1 MPEVSAAQRF
11 IERRWY
17 GARAPWWLLP
27 FSWLFGCGVRLRRW
41 AYRTGVFASRH
52 PGVPVVVVGN
62 LTVGGAGKTP
72 LVIWLATQLRKR
84 GMRVGI
90 VLRGYG
96 GSARVPTLVSADSDP
111 LVVGDEALLLAQRT
125 DCTVCVGRD
134 RAAAAERLVAEGCQ
148 LILADDGLQHLAL
161 RRDVEIVVIDGVRGF
176 GNGALLPAG
185 PLREPLTRIRMADVV
200 VVNGEPAAAL
210 ATVVGHPP
218 VMQLRPVELV
228 QLNTGARSPLE
239 MLRGRRVHAVAGIG
253 HPARF
258 FAQLRTLGALIEEH
272 AFADHQRYLPHDLT
286 FDGAG
291 LIVMTEKDAV
301 KCRALANDRMW
312 MLTVEALLTE
322 SDAARL
328 LAQVRNC
335 TTTRGA

>member
-1 MPEVSAAQRF
+1 MPELCAAQRF

-72 LVIWLATQLRKR
+72 LVIWLATQLRAR

-96 GSARVPTLVSADSDP
+96 GSVRVPTLVSADSDP

-134 RAAAAERLVAEGCQ
+134 RAAAAARLVAEGCQ

-200 VVNGEPAAAL
+200 VVNGEPTAAL
-210 ATVVGHPP
+210 VTAVGHPS
-218 VMQLRPVELV
+218 VMQLRPVALV
-228 QLNTGARSPLE
+228 QLTTGARLPLH
-239 MLRGRRVHAVAGIG
+239 MLRGSRVHAVAGIG

-258 FAQLRTLGALIEEH
+258 FAQLRALGAQIEEH

-286 FDGAG
+286 FDGEG

-301 KCRALANDRMW
+301 KCRTFANDRMW